1 MYPGGCHYEPAP
13 MSYFMEFSPAVGVA
27 DSLKS
32 ATSQLL
38 KAASESLT
46 RTCSKGPAKRSTLT
60 GFSKT
65 VEKDFRRRA

>member
-1 MYPGGCHYEPAP
+1 MTGPDQTRTTLAERLAR
-13 MSYFMEFSPAVGVA
+13 S
-27 DSLKS
+27 
-32 ATSQLL
+32 TSQLL